1 MYLTPI
7 FLSIALCI
15 HFCLILFHVMP
26 KNPISNEISPVVN
39 AYVNPFFT
47 QNWHLFSPNPL
58 VRNDIVYMQVK
69 YKGSSTPSD
78 WLDITTPMIQTN
90 YKNYLSPMNR
100 MARIPMTEA
109 TMINGMNE
117 DDRNFIM
124 KLDTGHISK
133 EQTLIQKDIE
143 KRTEEQ
149 RYRMRT
155 LLYRFASA
163 TAEKYFAGKQIE
175 SLRVRIVHEKPIPFS
190 KRFEKDFK
198 KERTHQ
204 DFEWETVKPVI
215 PW

>member
-1 MYLTPI
+1 M
-7 FLSIALCI
+7 LCQ
-15 HFCLILFHVMP
+15 

-69 YKGSSTPSD
+69 YKGSS
-78 WLDITTPMIQTN
+78 TPMIQTN

-190 KRFEKDFK
+190 KKIRKKISK

>member
-1 MYLTPI
+1 
-7 FLSIALCI
+7 
-15 HFCLILFHVMP
+15 MP

-47 QNWHLFSPNPL
+47 QNWHLFSPNLL

-69 YKGSSTPSD
+69 YKGSS
-78 WLDITTPMIQTN
+78 TPMIQTN